1 MTTWNKSWFR
11 DWFLSVLFL
20 PMYFVYVW
28 EHFRVEVFHI
38 CTFAFKFLKVAYFKM
53 SLFLALKITSQS
65 YDKVWCTVFL
75 KMLKDKITGLT
86 VPLCVP
92 YISSKHLRSVLCYE
106 STGSLPRANSGT
118 KVTLF
123 HTPFLTWVNIH
134 LVPKLEIYS
143 CS

>member
-1 MTTWNKSWFR
+1 MVFVC
-11 DWFLSVLFL
+11 FALFCFCLCILS
-20 PMYFVYVW
+20 MYEKISLLKYF
-28 EHFRVEVFHI
+28 I
-38 CTFAFKFLKVAYFKM
+38 CTFANKFLKVAYFKI

-65 YDKVWCTVFL
+65 HDKVWCTVFL
-75 KMLKDKITGLT
+75 KMLRDKITGLT

-118 KVTLF
+118 KVILF

-134 LVPKLEIYS
+134 LAPPKLEIYS